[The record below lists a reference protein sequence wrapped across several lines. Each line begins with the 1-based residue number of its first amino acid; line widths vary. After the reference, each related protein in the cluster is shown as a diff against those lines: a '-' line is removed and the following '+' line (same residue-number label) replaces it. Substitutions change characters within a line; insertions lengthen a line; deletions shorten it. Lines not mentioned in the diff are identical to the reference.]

1 MTIAITLNGKAHSV
15 LAGTRVAD
23 LCAELGLVPEQVAVE
38 LNERV
43 VRRDVRGSTQLS
55 EGDVVEIVTL
65 VGGG

>member
-1 MTIAITLNGKAHSV
+1 MTIAIVLNGKEHTV
-15 LAGTRVAD
+15 RAGTRVAD
-23 LCAELGLVPEQVAVE
+23 LCEELGLVPEQVAIE

-43 VRRDVRGSTQLS
+43 VRRDVRGSTVLA

>member
-1 MTIAITLNGKAHSV
+1 MTIAIVLNGKEQTV
-15 LAGTRVAD
+15 RAGTRVAD
-23 LCAELGLVPEQVAVE
+23 LCEELGLVPEQVAIE

-43 VRRDVRGSTQLS
+43 VRRDVRGSTVLA